1 MVMRDLRDLLARQL
15 DWEDAHVGYR
25 RAVADFPAELRAV
38 MPVGF
43 AHSGWQLLEH
53 LRLAQV
59 DILRFC
65 VDPGYI
71 EPASMDEYWPAG
83 PAPTDE
89 AAWDASIAR
98 FREDMHSL
106 QALALD
112 EAVDLSA
119 PVQRGDGQ
127 TFLRELF
134 LVTDHNAYHVGQFV
148 ALRRVLGC
156 WRDRPSR

>member
-1 MVMRDLRDLLARQL
+1 MQDLRNLLARQL
-15 DWEDAHVGYR
+15 DWEEAHVGYR
-25 RAVADFPAELRAV
+25 RAVADFPAELRGVVPA
-38 MPVGF
+38 GF

-65 VDPGYI
+65 VDLDYI
-71 EPASMDEYWPAG
+71 EPASMDEYWPTD
-83 PAPTDE
+83 PAPADE
-89 AAWDASIAR
+89 GAWEASIAA
-98 FREDMHSL
+98 FQEDLRSL

-119 PVQRGDGQ
+119 AVPQGDGQ
-127 TFLRELF
+127 TFLRELL
-134 LVTDHNAYHVGQFV
+134 LVTDHNAYHLGQFV

-156 WRDRPSR
+156 W